1 MKDIVLTNSEANDQ
15 SYDRGLYPDFFPV
28 NIGDDFKLES
38 KPELFVMIPS
48 PRQIKINIT
57 SYRGVCA
64 GAVHYY
70 AEIEADGI
78 IRYYIEPGTNR
89 RMGVYGYLGEE
100 FNKLP
105 REKRDIW
112 AGDYHIEA
120 ARPVTKADKEKDP
133 RRWEDYDIGDNTNA
147 FDTAEDAEATARA
160 IVAARFSDEWE
171 VIVNNP
177 YTLTK

>member
-38 KPELFVMIPS
+38 RPELSVMIPN
-48 PRQIKINIT
+48 PRKVKIEIT
-57 SYRGVCA
+57 SFRGFCG

-70 AEIEADGI
+70 AERESYGI

-89 RMGVYGYLGEE
+89 RIRAYGYLGEE

-105 REKRDIW
+105 RMKRDIW
-112 AGDYHIEA
+112 DGNYHIEA
-120 ARPVTKADKEKDP
+120 ARPVTREDKEKAP
-133 RRWEDYDIGDNTNA
+133 RRWEDYEIGDNTNA
-147 FDTAEDAEATARA
+147 FDTAEEAEATARA

-177 YTLTK
+177 YTRTK

>member
-38 KPELFVMIPS
+38 RPELSVMIPN
-48 PRQIKINIT
+48 PRKVKIEIT
-57 SYRGVCA
+57 SFRGFCG

-89 RMGVYGYLGEE
+89 RIGAYGYLCEE

-105 REKRDIW
+105 RMKRDIW
-112 AGDYHIEA
+112 GGNYHIDV

-133 RRWEDYDIGDNTNA
+133 RRWEDYEIKS
-147 FDTAEDAEATARA
+147 ATIPTPSTQPKKPKQLPAPLFLRDLA
-160 IVAARFSDEWE
+160 M
-171 VIVNNP
+171 NG
-177 YTLTK
+177 K